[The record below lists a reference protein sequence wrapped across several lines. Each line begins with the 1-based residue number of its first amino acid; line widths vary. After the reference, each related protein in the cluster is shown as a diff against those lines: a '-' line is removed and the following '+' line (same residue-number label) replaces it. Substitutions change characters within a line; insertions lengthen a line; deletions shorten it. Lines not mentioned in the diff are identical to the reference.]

1 MKIAKNTVVAI
12 DYTLKDDEGE
22 IVDSSEGQ
30 DPLHYLHGHGNI
42 VAGLERALD
51 GKEAG
56 ENVSVSI
63 APKDGYGERN
73 EARVLKVERSAL
85 PSEMEPEV
93 GMQVA
98 AEGPNGQVLPLWITE
113 VADKSVTLD
122 GNHPMAG
129 KTLHFTVDI
138 RSVRD
143 ATAEELQHGHVH
155 GPGGHH

>member
-1 MKIAKNTVVAI
+1 MKIAKDSVVAI
-12 DYTLKDDEGE
+12 DYTLKDDDGE
-22 IVDSSEGQ
+22 VVDTSVGQ

-42 VAGLERALD
+42 VTGLELALE

-56 ENVSVSI
+56 AHVDAKI
-63 APKDGYGERN
+63 APKDGYGERDDK
-73 EARVLKVERSAL
+73 RVMKVERSAL
-85 PSEMEPEV
+85 PPEMKPEI

-98 AEGPNGQVLPLWITE
+98 AEGPQGQVVPLWITE
-113 VADKSVTLD
+113 VNDKGVTLD

-129 KTLHFTVDI
+129 KTLHFSVDI
-138 RSVRD
+138 KSVRQ